1 MGGISD
7 DALNKMTQEERV
19 KALGMETEQLSGRSL
34 FIEFNPSEEDRFTY
48 PWAPDVDFNKRTEI
62 DADQMT
68 STVLNKKMRELM
80 KEGYGSIVVKNPR
93 GKHSLGVGI
102 LNRLNLIFEGSLGY
116 FAAGLIDGPNVRI
129 KGRVGWSC
137 AENMMSGTVVI
148 EKNAGST
155 FGAALRGGDLVC
167 GGSVGSRT
175 GIDMKGGTIIVGGD
189 AGALTGFMMQRGRVI
204 ICGNAGKN
212 LGDSMYD
219 GTIYVGG
226 EIRSLGVDAV
236 PGELT
241 ELERTW
247 LSRKLKQFQLLPQRG
262 VDHFTKI
269 VAGKQLWNYDNLEP
283 TEKKLIL

>member
-34 FIEFNPSEEDRFTY
+34 FIEFNPSEEERFTY

-247 LSRKLKQFQLLPQRG
+247 LSHKLKQFQLLPQRG

-283 TEKKLIL
+283 SEKKLIL

>member
-7 DALNKMTQEERV
+7 EALNKMTQEARV

-34 FIEFNPSEEDRFTY
+34 FIEFNPSEEERFTY
-48 PWAPDVDFNKRTEI
+48 PWAPDVDFNKRTEV

-68 STVLNKKMRELM
+68 STMLNKKMRELM